1 MQKPS
6 LRYEKNL
13 WRKGCRFVAGID
25 EVGRGPL
32 AGPVVAAAVVIK
44 YNKIVIAR
52 SEAVAER
59 RGNLAG
65 GGRRRPT
72 TRARDSFQDLAVR
85 DSKLLSSRQREI
97 LYQKII
103 IHPQIDWGIGIVSE
117 KIIDEF
123 NILKA
128 TKLAMMK
135 AVANLSRRPDWLLI
149 DGNFLL
155 PLVGGCHCEDPAPCT
170 KSAGDVATSNH
181 KLRRA
186 SMPQR
191 SIIAGDK
198 KVFSIACASI
208 IAKVT
213 RDKIMTDLHKIYPQY
228 GFNQHKGYG
237 TKLHFAKLAQCG
249 ASPIHRR
256 SFHPVSEFVFP

>member
-1 MQKPS
+1 MRKPS

-25 EVGRGPL
+25 EAGRGPL

-44 YNKIVIAR
+44 VPSPFCK
-52 SEAVAER
+52 
-59 RGNLAG
+59 RG
-65 GGRRRPT
+65 
-72 TRARDSFQDLAVR
+72 RARVGDIDDCLAVR
-85 DSKLLSSRQREI
+85 DSKLLSPRQREI

-117 KIIDEF
+117 KVIDEI
-123 NILKA
+123 NILEA
-128 TKLAMMK
+128 TKLAMIK
-135 AVANLSRRPDWLLI
+135 AVANLSRKPDWLLI
-149 DGNFLL
+149 DGNNSMLL
-155 PLVGGCHCEDPAPCT
+155 VMT
-170 KSAGDVATSNH
+170 NKTT
-181 KLRRA
+181 R
-186 SMPQR
+186 QR
-191 SIIAGDK
+191 TIIAGDK

-208 IAKVT
+208 VAKVT

-228 GFNQHKGYG
+228 GFSQHKGYG

-249 ASPIHRR
+249 VSPVHRR